1 MCPEAHII
9 GEAYII
15 CRQANIILPTASR
28 SEVRSADEVALV
40 DTVYGAD
47 GYALAASCAQRV
59 VDGCEIILDGDGT
72 VGTGLLA
79 LHTADTAVGA
89 RLTRYG
95 TLVVVRALYH
105 NSGRV
110 VDKMNDRVG
119 AFAYADAAAYTLA
132 WVNSGYTVVYGNSVL
147 GAY

>member
-47 GYALAASCAQRV
+47 GYALAAACAQRV

-79 LHTADTAVGA
+79 LHTADTAVSA
-89 RLTRYG
+89 VLTCK
-95 TLVVVRALYH
+95 RALIVIGALYYNTGGVVNDLYDAVRTDARAH
-105 NSGRV
+105 SATDTLGRINV
-110 VDKMNDRVG
+110 KSKIKR
-119 AFAYADAAAYTLA
+119 
-132 WVNSGYTVVYGNSVL
+132 
-147 GAY
+147 